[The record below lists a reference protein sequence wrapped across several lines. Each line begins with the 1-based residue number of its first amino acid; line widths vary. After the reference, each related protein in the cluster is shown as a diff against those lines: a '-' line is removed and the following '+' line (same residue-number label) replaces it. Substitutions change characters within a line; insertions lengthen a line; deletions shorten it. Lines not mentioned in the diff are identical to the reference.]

1 MASIL
6 LISASMLLRL
16 ATFAVVMNYY
26 KDSRH
31 RFAWLLI
38 AAAMV
43 LLALENLFQLLA
55 IAGVS
60 NLAQQ
65 QLLPHSAGFAVS
77 VLMLTGTA
85 MINTILKRLAA
96 AERRK
101 ESIEKRYQQLFD
113 TTSDLL
119 FVLMPDG
126 KIIEVNHAACDRLK
140 MSREHLLTK
149 RFADI
154 KAGAAA
160 EGVMDHL
167 NDIRKKGYHI
177 FETELLTGQG
187 VRFPVELNCRLVDT
201 EENQHITCIG
211 RSTAQRRELDKKV
224 RIAIIE
230 TEERER
236 RRFAKEIHDG
246 LGPLLSTVKLYVNEL
261 ETTQPGT
268 AEHNE
273 YIGQVNHLLDE
284 AIHNARN
291 IANNITP
298 RILADYGLQ
307 KAVENFTEA
316 INATRLLAISTHFEN
331 IDRSIG
337 STLELIYF
345 RIISELINNTIK
357 HANASQIE
365 IRLWLKEGKLCLD
378 YRDNGQGFDLQEAIE
393 KGDNHMGVKNII
405 SRVRSL
411 NGVFNFRNTMPG
423 IEIQI
428 VVDVQPVSQHS
439 D

>member
-1 MASIL
+1 MV
-6 LISASMLLRL
+6 LRL

-31 RFAWLLI
+31 RSAWLLI
-38 AAAMV
+38 AAAML

-60 NLAQQ
+60 NLARQQ
-65 QLLPHSAGFAVS
+65 FIPHSAGFAVS

-85 MINTILKRLAA
+85 MINTILKRLAT
-96 AERRK
+96 AERTK
-101 ESIEKRYQQLFD
+101 DSIEKHYRLLFD

-119 FVLMPDG
+119 FVLKTDG
-126 KIIEVNHAACDRLK
+126 RITEVNQTACERLN
-140 MSREHLLTK
+140 MSREQLLTL

-154 KAGAAA
+154 KAGTAA

-167 NDIRKKGYHI
+167 NDIRNKGYHI
-177 FETELLTGQG
+177 FETELLTSQG
-187 VRFPVELNCRLVDT
+187 VRFPVEMNCRLADLD
-201 EENQHITCIG
+201 ENPHITCIG
-211 RSTAQRRELDKKV
+211 RPTAQRRELDKKV

-261 ETTQPGT
+261 ETTTPGS
-268 AEHNE
+268 AEHTE
-273 YIGQVNHLLDE
+273 YAAHINQLLNE
-284 AIHNARN
+284 AIDNARN

-298 RILADYGLQ
+298 RVLADYGLQ
-307 KAVENFTEA
+307 KAVENFVDT
-316 INATRLLAISTHFEN
+316 INATRLLTISTSFSN

-357 HANASQIE
+357 HANASNIE
-365 IRLWLKEGKLCLD
+365 IHLSVKKGKLHLV

-411 NGVFNFRNTMPG
+411 NGVFNFRNIWPG

-428 VVDVQPVSQHS
+428 TVDINPGNTQG
-439 D
+439 

>member
-1 MASIL
+1 
-6 LISASMLLRL
+6 MLLRL

-55 IAGVS
+55 LAGVS
-60 NLAQQ
+60 NLSQG
-65 QLLPHSAGFAVS
+65 QLIPHSAGLVVS
-77 VLMLTGTA
+77 GLMLTGTA
-85 MINTILKRLAA
+85 MINKILKRLAA
-96 AERRK
+96 AERIR

-126 KIIEVNHAACDRLK
+126 RITEVNQAACERLK
-140 MSREHLLTK
+140 MSREQLLTK

-154 KAGAAA
+154 KAGTAA

-187 VRFPVELNCRLVDT
+187 NRFPIELNCRMVDID
-201 EENQHITCIG
+201 ENPHITCIG
-211 RSTAQRRELDKKV
+211 RATAQRRELDKKV

-246 LGPLLSTVKLYVNEL
+246 LGPLLSTIKLYVNEL
-261 ETTQPGT
+261 ESTKPGST
-268 AEHNE
+268 EHAE
-273 YIGQVNHLLDE
+273 YIGQINLLINE
-284 AIHNARN
+284 AVDTARN

-307 KAVENFTEA
+307 KAIVTFTEA
-316 INATRLLAISTHFEN
+316 INATRLLVISTHFEN
-331 IDRSIG
+331 IDQSIG
-337 STLELIYF
+337 TTLELIYF

-357 HANASQIE
+357 HANASQID
-365 IRLWLKEGKLCLD
+365 INLTRKEGKLLLD

-411 NGVFNFRNTMPG
+411 NGVFNFRNTSSG
-423 IEIQI
+423 IEIHI
-428 VVDVQPVSQHS
+428 AVDVQQSGQQG
-439 D
+439 

>member
-1 MASIL
+1 MTSII
-6 LISASMLLRL
+6 LIAASMLLRL

-31 RFAWLLI
+31 RSAWLLI

-60 NLAQQ
+60 NLAQG
-65 QLLPHSAGFAVS
+65 QLIPHSAGFAVS

-101 ESIEKRYQQLFD
+101 ESIEKRYRLLFD

-119 FVLMPDG
+119 FVLQTDG
-126 KIIEVNHAACDRLK
+126 QITEVNQATCDRLK
-140 MSREHLLTK
+140 MSRQQLLSK

-167 NDIRKKGYHI
+167 NDIQKKGYHI

-187 VRFPVELNCRLVDT
+187 QRFPVELNCRLVDID
-201 EENQHITCIG
+201 ENQHITCIG

-261 ETTQPGT
+261 ETTAPGT
-268 AEHNE
+268 DEHTE
-273 YIGQVNHLLDE
+273 YIGQINHLLNE
-284 AIHNARN
+284 AIDNARN

-298 RILADYGLQ
+298 RVLSDYGLQ
-307 KAVENFTEA
+307 KAIESFAETINSTKLLKINTRFT
-316 INATRLLAISTHFEN
+316 N
-331 IDRSIG
+331 IGRNIG
-337 STLELIYF
+337 ATLELMCY

-357 HANASQIE
+357 HANASTIDIALE
-365 IRLWLKEGKLCLD
+365 LRDGKLHLD
-378 YRDNGQGFDLQEAIE
+378 YRDNGQGFDLQDAIE

-411 NGVFNFRNTMPG
+411 NGVFNFRNTWPG

-428 VVDVQPVSQHS
+428 ILDVQTAGPQS
-439 D
+439 

>member
-1 MASIL
+1 MAGTL
-6 LISASMLLRL
+6 LITASMLLRL

-26 KDSRH
+26 KVSRH
-31 RFAWLLI
+31 RTAWLLI
-38 AAAMV
+38 ATAMV

-65 QLLPHSAGFAVS
+65 QFIPHTAGFAVS

-85 MINTILKRLAA
+85 MISTILKRLAA

-119 FVLMPDG
+119 FVLKPDG
-126 KIIEVNHAACDRLK
+126 RIVEVNQAACERLK
-140 MSREHLLTK
+140 TSREQLLTK

-154 KAGAAA
+154 KAGPSA

-187 VRFPVELNCRLVDT
+187 SRFPVELNCRLVDT
-201 EENQHITCIG
+201 DESQHITCIG

-236 RRFAKEIHDG
+236 KRFAKEIHDG

-261 ETTQPGT
+261 ETTAPGT
-268 AEHNE
+268 AEHAE
-273 YIGQVNHLLDE
+273 YIGQINHLLDE
-284 AIHNARN
+284 AVHNARN

-298 RILADYGLQ
+298 RILADYGLR
-307 KAVENFTEA
+307 KAVENFTDA
-316 INATRLLAISTHFEN
+316 INATRLLNISTHFEN
-331 IDRSIG
+331 IDRNIG
-337 STLELIYF
+337 TTLELIYY

-357 HANASQIE
+357 HANATKID
-365 IRLWLKEGKLCLD
+365 IRLWQHDGKLHLN
-378 YRDNGQGFDLQEAIE
+378 YRDDGQGFDLEEAIE

-428 VVDVQPVSQHS
+428 VVDVQPASQQS
-439 D
+439 V